1 MTRSRGDPLWI
12 FAAQR
17 AGLAGRLTSYGRLSP
32 ASADRWID
40 AWQAE
45 AKSRGLDARGH
56 EFWDPAYDWIIER
69 AGSTRRR
76 GA

>member
-1 MTRSRGDPLWI
+1 VARSPDPLRI

-17 AGLAGRLTSYGRLSP
+17 AGPFARLTSEGRLSS
-32 ASADRWID
+32 ASADRWIN

-56 EFWDPAYDWIIER
+56 EFRDPA
-69 AGSTRRR
+69 
-76 GA
+76 

>member
-1 MTRSRGDPLWI
+1 MSRGRGDPERI
-12 FAAQR
+12 FVAHR
-17 AGLAGRLTSYGRLSP
+17 MGLAGRLTSYGRLSE
-32 ASADRWID
+32 ASADRWIN

-69 AGSTRRR
+69 AGRR
-76 GA
+76 